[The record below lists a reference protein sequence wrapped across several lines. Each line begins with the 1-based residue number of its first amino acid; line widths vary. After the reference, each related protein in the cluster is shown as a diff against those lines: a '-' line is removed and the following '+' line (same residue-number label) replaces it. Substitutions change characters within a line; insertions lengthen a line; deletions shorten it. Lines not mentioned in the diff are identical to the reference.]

1 MRCGLRW
8 GEGNKK
14 PRVAGADCVRWDLDD
29 ESVFDLFADRN
40 LSILE
45 RPCSPGEAVRC
56 GDHPAHAE
64 AICQLTIKFDGVTP
78 VLVDET
84 EVCIDLVHN

>member
-1 MRCGLRW
+1 M
-8 GEGNKK
+8 
-14 PRVAGADCVRWDLDD
+14 AGADCVRWDLDD

-56 GDHPAHAE
+56 SDHPAHAE
-64 AICQLTIKFDGVTP
+64 AIRHLTIEFDGVTP
-78 VLVDET
+78 MPVGKT
-84 EVCIDLVHN
+84 EVRIDLVHN